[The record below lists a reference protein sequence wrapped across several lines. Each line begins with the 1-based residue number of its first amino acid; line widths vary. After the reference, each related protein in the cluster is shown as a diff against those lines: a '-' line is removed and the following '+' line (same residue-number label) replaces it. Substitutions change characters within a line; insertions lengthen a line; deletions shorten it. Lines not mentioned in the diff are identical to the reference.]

1 MSRGIIIFAQNN
13 EYINYAEQACACAGY
28 ARKNLSLVDEICL
41 VTNTETLESK
51 KDLIDEYFDNII
63 VTDSF
68 QPENVRLFKDTID
81 KTEYASFKNMSR
93 SDVYELSPYD
103 ETLVIDSD
111 YFIMNNV
118 LDQVW
123 GSDNDVMIN
132 CKYRDVSERHK
143 EHIEYLDNF
152 SIPMYWA
159 TVFYFKKS
167 DFAENLFTIISYIK
181 HNYKY
186 YYYLYNCSGN
196 LYRNDFAFSM
206 ALHILNGSV
215 AFDVPSLPIEYLN
228 NSFDLDDIYRINSH
242 NDIIMYCADAER
254 VTEHLLSRFTDTD
267 LHVMNKKAIGRFI
280 DDFLSNGEKVNES
293 HSHLEKIDE

>member
-13 EYINYAEQACACAGY
+13 EYLNYAEQASACAGY
-28 ARKNLSLVDEICL
+28 ARKNLSLFDEICL
-41 VTNTETLESK
+41 ITNTETLESNET
-51 KDLIDEYFDNII
+51 LINEYFDRVII
-63 VTDSF
+63 SDTF
-68 QPENVRLFKDTID
+68 QPDNIRLFKDTTNKLD
-81 KTEYASFKNMSR
+81 YASFKNMGR
-93 SDVYELSPYD
+93 SDVYDLSPYD

-123 GSDNDVMIN
+123 DSVNDVMIN
-132 CKYRDVSERHK
+132 CNYRDVSERHK
-143 EHIEYLDNF
+143 ENIEYLDNF

-159 TVFYFKKS
+159 TVFYFRKS
-167 DFAENLFTIISYIK
+167 DFAENLFTIISHIK
-181 HNYKY
+181 YNFKY

-215 AFDVPSLPIEYLN
+215 AFDVPSLPFNYLN
-228 NSFDLDDIYRINSH
+228 NSFDLDDIYRVNSH

-254 VTEHLLSRFTDTD
+254 ITNHILSRFKNMDI
-267 LHVMNKKAIGRFI
+267 HIMNKKAIARCI
-280 DDFLSNGEKVNES
+280 DDLLANGEKV
-293 HSHLEKIDE
+293 

>member
-1 MSRGIIIFAQNN
+1 MSKGIIIFAQNN
-13 EYINYAEQACACAGY
+13 EYVDYAQQACACAGY

-41 VTNTETLESK
+41 VTNTETLESN

-63 VTDSF
+63 VTDTF
-68 QPENVRLFKDTID
+68 QPENIRLFKDTID
-81 KTEYASFKNMSR
+81 NTTYASFKNMSR

-123 GSDNDVMIN
+123 GSTNDVMIN
-132 CKYRDVSERHK
+132 CHYRDVSERHK

-159 TVFYFKKS
+159 TVFYFRKS
-167 DFAENLFTIISYIK
+167 DFAENLFTIISHIK
-181 HNYKY
+181 YNYKY

-215 AFDVPSLPIEYLN
+215 AFDVPSLPMKYLN
-228 NSFDLDDIYRINSH
+228 NSFDLDDIFRINSH

-254 VTEHLLSRFTDTD
+254 VTNHLLSRFTNTD
-267 LHVMNKKAIGRFI
+267 LHIMNKKAIGRFI
-280 DDFLSNGEKVNES
+280 DDLLSNGEKV
-293 HSHLEKIDE
+293 